1 MKAIPLNPQDPH
13 DKIIWDG
20 AKFRE
25 YTVKSGYS
33 LLKQQIRV
41 EVGEPSNPNSSK
53 ALWRAI
59 WTANIPNKI
68 KVFNWRVLH
77 NILSTKVNLFER
89 KISSKYSCEL
99 CEEEPEI
106 DIHVLW
112 ICSEAQSVWT
122 LENDTRHNM
131 LVGTSIRNVEGFDF
145 LGFKT

>member
-59 WTANIPNKI
+59 WTTNIPNKI

-89 KISSKYSCEL
+89 KITSTYSCEL
-99 CEEEPEI
+99 CEEEPETS
-106 DIHVLW
+106 IHVLW
-112 ICSEAQSVWT
+112 TCSEAQSV
-122 LENDTRHNM
+122 
-131 LVGTSIRNVEGFDF
+131 
-145 LGFKT
+145 